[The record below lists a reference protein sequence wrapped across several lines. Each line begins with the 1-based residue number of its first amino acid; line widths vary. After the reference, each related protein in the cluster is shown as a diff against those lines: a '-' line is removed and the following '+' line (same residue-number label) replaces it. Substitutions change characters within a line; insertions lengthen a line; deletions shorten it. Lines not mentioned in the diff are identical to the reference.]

1 MARQRKAVTDGNA
14 ARYNAKAYGEKL
26 RTLRMKEG
34 LSQEKVAEIVGMSQQ
49 SVGSW
54 EMGINWP
61 NLTDL
66 PVLARLYNC
75 SVGDLVPDPL
85 DDDIIPQGYK
95 QEKPENV

>member
-34 LSQEKVAEIVGMSQQ
+34 LSQGKVAELLGITQKAV
-49 SVGSW
+49 SW
-54 EMGINWP
+54 WELGENWP
-61 NLTDL
+61 NLTDI
-66 PVLARLYNC
+66 PVLARLYHC
-75 SVGDLVPDPL
+75 SVGDLVPDLL